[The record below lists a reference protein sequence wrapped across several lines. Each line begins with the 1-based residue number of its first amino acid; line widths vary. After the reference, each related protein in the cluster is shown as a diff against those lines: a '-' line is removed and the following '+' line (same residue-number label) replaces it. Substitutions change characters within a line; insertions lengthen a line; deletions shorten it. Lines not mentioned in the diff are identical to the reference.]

1 MRIRVITTIFAGFM
15 AGAGFAGHAHAD
27 TFSYNGYS
35 LGGGENLHVTD
46 AALAIDN
53 EYGGA
58 GLIGLNGSYTIQ
70 AYCVD
75 LADWLLSSGSYITNV
90 NPLVNP
96 NLRGTSSITGDSKI
110 TDINALIANGGNFAA
125 VQLAIWETEYGAA
138 ASFTPDDSGL
148 QAVATGYLTNIENG
162 SWTGLGGQTIAE
174 LSPVDGVANQTLV
187 YLTAA
192 TNVLG
197 SSTSLSSVPEPTT
210 LALLGAGVVM
220 IGGVRKRRSG
230 SLQTE
235 HAGVRKSN

>member
-15 AGAGFAGHAHAD
+15 ASAGFIGHASAD
-27 TFSYNGYS
+27 TFSYSGYS
-35 LGGGENLHVTD
+35 LSGGENLHVTD

-58 GLIGLNGSYTIQ
+58 GLIGLDGSYTIQ

-90 NPLVNP
+90 NPLFNP
-96 NLRGTSSITGDSKI
+96 NLAGTSSITGDSKI
-110 TDINALIANGGNFAA
+110 ADINALIANGGNFAA

-162 SWTGLGGQTIAE
+162 SWTGLIGQTIAE
-174 LSPVDGVANQTLV
+174 LSPVDGVANQTLI
-187 YLTAA
+187 YMTADMDM
-192 TNVLG
+192 LG
-197 SSTSLSSVPEPTT
+197 SSTSLNAVPEPTT
-210 LALLGAGVVM
+210 LALLGAGVMMM
-220 IGGVRKRRSG
+220 IGGVRKRR
-230 SLQTE
+230 
-235 HAGVRKSN
+235 A